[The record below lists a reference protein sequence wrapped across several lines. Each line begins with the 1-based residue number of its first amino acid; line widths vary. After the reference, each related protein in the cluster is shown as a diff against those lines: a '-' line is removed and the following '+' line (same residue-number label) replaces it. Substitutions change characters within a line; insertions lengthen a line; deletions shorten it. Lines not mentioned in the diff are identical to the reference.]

1 MNSAISSR
9 IDIDDDDEDEDGR
22 GIKKE
27 LRSDK
32 LMKNSLQMAMQEDNS
47 QWK

>member
-1 MNSAISSR
+1 MNSSIRSR

-22 GIKKE
+22 SIKKE

-32 LMKNSLQMAMQEDNS
+32 LMKNSL
-47 QWK
+47 

>member
-1 MNSAISSR
+1 MNSYIRLR

-22 GIKKE
+22 SIKKE

-32 LMKNSLQMAMQEDNS
+32 LMKNSL
-47 QWK
+47 

>member
-1 MNSAISSR
+1 MNSSINSR

-22 GIKKE
+22 SIKKE

-32 LMKNSLQMAMQEDNS
+32 LMKNSL
-47 QWK
+47 

>member
-1 MNSAISSR
+1 MNSSIRSR

-22 GIKKE
+22 SIKKE

-32 LMKNSLQMAMQEDNS
+32 LMKSSL
-47 QWK
+47 